1 MVPRVVLDTNVFI
14 AALISAA
21 GANREVLRI
30 CLRGNAQPIFGE
42 ALFHEYEDVMSRP
55 LLADQCPLT
64 AEQQHSL
71 LEALL
76 SVSDWVR
83 IYFLWRPNLPDEGD
97 NHLIELALAGNATVI
112 ITNNLRDLRRG
123 ELTFPGLQILS
134 PAEFITEYVTP

>member
-1 MVPRVVLDTNVFI
+1 
-14 AALISAA
+14 
-21 GANREVLRI
+21 
-30 CLRGNAQPIFGE
+30 
-42 ALFHEYEDVMSRP
+42 MSRP
-55 LLADQCPLT
+55 LLADQCPLA
-64 AEQQHSL
+64 AEQQQSL

-83 IYFLWRPNLPDEGD
+83 VYFLWRPNLPDEGG

-134 PAEFITEYVTP
+134 PAEFLTRYVTR